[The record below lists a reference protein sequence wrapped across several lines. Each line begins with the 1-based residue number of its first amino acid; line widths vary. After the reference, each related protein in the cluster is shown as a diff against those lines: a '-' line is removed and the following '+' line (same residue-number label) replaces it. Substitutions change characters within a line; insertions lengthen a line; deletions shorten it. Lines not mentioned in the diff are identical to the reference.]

1 MKYFCKIF
9 FIFILIS
16 INEKSRANFENKIVV
31 KVENEII
38 SSFEIK
44 NRILTALYFSGEEI
58 NQKNINKYKKEIL
71 NSLIENKLKKIES
84 KNYNMIPNEQRV
96 KAYLKERS
104 SSIQEL
110 KKNFIVNNIDFE
122 LYLEHLNNEFMWQD
136 LIFKLYS
143 NKITVDE
150 NLIEQK
156 IKNYLKQN
164 SQIEEFKISKIDLE
178 LNKKDKINEKII
190 ELQTSIEKLGFEQ
203 TAIIFNNEISSDSV
217 GNLGWISSNALSPD
231 IFDIVKKLEIG
242 NVSKPIKKGNN
253 LIILKLNDKKTS
265 KREDL
270 DINLLKRNFSNQRR
284 NEQLSLY
291 SRSHLSKLKNNTLI
305 EYK

>member
-1 MKYFCKIF
+1 M
-9 FIFILIS
+9 
-16 INEKSRANFENKIVV
+16 
-31 KVENEII
+31 
-38 SSFEIK
+38 
-44 NRILTALYFSGEEI
+44 
-58 NQKNINKYKKEIL
+58 
-71 NSLIENKLKKIES
+71 
-84 KNYNMIPNEQRV
+84 
-96 KAYLKERS
+96 
-104 SSIQEL
+104 
-110 KKNFIVNNIDFE
+110 
-122 LYLEHLNNEFMWQD
+122 
-136 LIFKLYS
+136 
-143 NKITVDE
+143 
-150 NLIEQK
+150 
-156 IKNYLKQN
+156 
-164 SQIEEFKISKIDLE
+164 
-178 LNKKDKINEKII
+178 
-190 ELQTSIEKLGFEQ
+190 QTSIEKLGFEQ